1 MGDFF
6 GKLQKLGKAL
16 MLPVAVMPVAALLL
30 RLGAGDVLNI
40 PFVMSAGDAIF
51 ANLALLFAIGVAVG
65 LSKDNAGAAGMA
77 GAVGYFVL
85 INGAKAINADI
96 NMGVLGGM
104 IAGSVAA
111 LMYNKY
117 HAIRLPDFLGFF
129 GGKRFV
135 PIATSLAAIVLA
147 LIFGLVWPPI
157 QNGIHAIGE
166 WLVGAGAIGTF
177 VFGTLNRLLIPLGLH
192 HVLNSLVWFIFG
204 EYGGA
209 TGDLHRFFAGDPEAG
224 IFMTGFFAVFMF
236 GLPAVALAM
245 YTTSKP
251 ENRKT
256 IAGILFSVAFTSFL
270 TGITEPIEF
279 MFIFLAPMLFVMH
292 ALFTGVALALTQVM
306 GIRHG
311 FGFSAGAIDY
321 FLNMGLATN
330 GWLLIPIGLAFGA
343 VYYFLFV
350 ILIKKMNLM
359 TPGRLDQEGGDIEEA
374 ISRLGMD
381 GLAKEYIAKLGGKSN
396 IIEIDA
402 CITRLRMK
410 VQDSSK
416 INDDE
421 LKQLG
426 ASGVIRPNKKS
437 MQVVVGTKAD
447 IISDAIKKQ
456 LK

>member
-1 MGDFF
+1 MGEFF
-6 GKLQKLGKAL
+6 GKLQKLGRAL
-16 MLPVAVMPVAALLL
+16 MLPVAVLPVAALML

-51 ANLALLFAIGVAVG
+51 TNLALLFAIGVAVG
-65 LSKDNAGAAGMA
+65 LSKDNAGAAAMA

-85 INGAKAINADI
+85 VNGTKAINPDI
-96 NMGVLGGM
+96 NMGVLGGI
-104 IAGSVAA
+104 IAGATAA
-111 LMYNKY
+111 MLYNKY
-117 HAIRLPDFLGFF
+117 HDIKLPEFLGFF

-135 PIATSLAAIVLA
+135 PIATSLATILIA
-147 LIFGLVWPPI
+147 LIFGFVWPPI
-157 QNGIHAIGE
+157 QNGIHFIGE
-166 WLVGAGAIGTF
+166 WIVGAGAIGTF
-177 VFGTLNRLLIPLGLH
+177 VFGTLNRLLIPFGLH
-192 HVLNSLVWFIFG
+192 HVLNSIVWFIFG

-209 TGDLHRFFAGDPEAG
+209 TGDLHRFFAGDPQAG
-224 IFMTGFFAVFMF
+224 IFMTGFFPIFMF

-245 YTTSKP
+245 YTTARL
-251 ENRKT
+251 ENRKA
-256 IAGILFSVAFTSFL
+256 IAGILFSVAFTAFL

-279 MFIFLAPMLFVMH
+279 MFIFLAPVLFALH
-292 ALFTGVALALTQVM
+292 AVFTGVALALTQAM

-330 GWLLIPIGLAFGA
+330 GWLIIPVGIVFAI

-350 ILIKKMNLM
+350 AMINKMNLP
-359 TPGRLDQEGGDIEEA
+359 TPGRLDKEGGDIDEA
-374 ISRLGMD
+374 IARLGMD

-396 IIEIDA
+396 IIAIDA
-402 CITRLRMK
+402 CITRIRLT
-410 VQDSSK
+410 VDNPSI
-416 INDDE
+416 INDDD
-421 LKQLG
+421 LKSLG
-426 ASGVIRPNKKS
+426 ASGVIRPSKKN